1 MARQLRLRLQ
11 KAPSYQRSE
20 FAVGPS
26 NAAAVA
32 VLDRWPDWPGGALAL
47 IGPAGVGKT
56 HLAQAWR
63 AQTGAAQL
71 DPRSGDTAEAGPV
84 LIEDLDRGFD
94 AEFLFH
100 RINMAGRPGGG
111 LLLTART
118 PPSAWR
124 AELPDLRSRLNALSV
139 AEIEPPD
146 DRVLEVLLRR
156 LFAQRNIAPQEDVV
170 PYLLRRIERAA
181 AAAQDIVRR
190 LDAASGED
198 HRPVSRVLA
207 RHILEN
213 DTENLDLFE

>member
-11 KAPSYQRSE
+11 RAPSYERSE

-26 NAAAVA
+26 NASAVET
-32 VLDRWPDWPGGALAL
+32 VDRWPAWPGGALAL

-63 AQTGAAQL
+63 ARAEAVEL
-71 DPRSGDTAEAGPV
+71 PPRSTDVGPAGPV

-94 AEFLFH
+94 AELLFH
-100 RINMAGRPGGG
+100 RINMAAREGGG
-111 LLLTART
+111 LLVTART
-118 PPSAWR
+118 PPSAWTTD
-124 AELPDLRSRLNALSV
+124 LPDLRSRLNALTV

-170 PYLLRRIERAA
+170 PYLLRRIERSA
-181 AAAQDIVRR
+181 AAAQDVVRR

-213 DTENLDLFE
+213 DTENLDLFD